1 MGFFSRL
8 GGWLSGKNE
17 AEQIQELAADA
28 ERFAD
33 RFENADMDDE
43 AATCR
48 GYAERI
54 AAATNL
60 DQAELIH
67 EEFLEVVEKF
77 EDHHYLHGRDQVV
90 RNEQIDDDTTD
101 TLSDDS

>member
-8 GGWLSGKNE
+8 GGWFSGKNE

-33 RFENADMDDE
+33 RFENADMDEE

-48 GYAERI
+48 DYAQRI
-54 AAATNL
+54 GAAANL
-60 DQAELIH
+60 DQAEQIH

-77 EDHHYLHGRDQVV
+77 EDHHLHHRDAAGRADD
-90 RNEQIDDDTTD
+90 RHEDSIDID
-101 TLSDDS
+101 SDDS

>member
-8 GGWLSGKNE
+8 GGWFSGKNE

-33 RFENADMDDE
+33 RFENADMDEE

-48 GYAERI
+48 DYAQRI
-54 AAATNL
+54 GSATTL
-60 DQAELIH
+60 DQAEQIH
-67 EEFLEVVEKF
+67 KEFLEVVEKF
-77 EDHHYLHGRDQVV
+77 EDHQGLV
-90 RNEQIDDDTTD
+90 RSQTTRSDTLDDDS
-101 TLSDDS
+101 LSDDS

>member
-1 MGFFSRL
+1 MGLFSRL
-8 GGWLSGKNE
+8 GGWFSGKNE

-33 RFENADMDDE
+33 RFENADMDEE

-48 GYAERI
+48 DYAQRI
-54 AAATNL
+54 GSATTL
-60 DQAELIH
+60 DQAEQIH

-77 EDHHYLHGRDQVV
+77 EDHHGLLHPQTT
-90 RNEQIDDDTTD
+90 RNDTLDDDSVSE
-101 TLSDDS
+101 LSDDS

>member
-8 GGWLSGKNE
+8 GGWFSGKNE

-33 RFENADMDDE
+33 RFENADMAEE

-48 GYAERI
+48 DYAQRI
-54 AAATNL
+54 GVATTL
-60 DQAELIH
+60 GQAEQMH
-67 EEFLEVVEKF
+67 EELLEVVGKF
-77 EDHHYLHGRDQVV
+77 ADHHHAHLRDPSARTGQM
-90 RNEQIDDDTTD
+90 DDDTTESI
-101 TLSDDS
+101 SDDS

>member
-8 GGWLSGKNE
+8 GGWFSGKNE

-33 RFENADMDDE
+33 RFENADMDEE

-48 GYAERI
+48 DYAQRI
-54 AAATNL
+54 GVATNL
-60 DQAELIH
+60 DQAEQIH

-77 EDHHYLHGRDQVV
+77 EDHHYTNMRDASGRNDH
-90 RNEQIDDDTTD
+90 REDDSIDIS
-101 TLSDDS
+101 SDDS